1 MPVIFIA
8 EDLRYRT
15 MKLEKNEYR
24 VALFIVIPIIVILL
38 FVVLKLGYSLA
49 SSTIDVYLK
58 VDTISSVKKGTQV
71 KVKGYS
77 IGRVIEIMPVFKPE
91 LHFLAVMRIN
101 KDMEIFEECYAVIQ
115 NQNIIGEPIID
126 IVNPEIKNDLIKDGS
141 VIEGSEE
148 INLEAVLTNVNTL
161 LSNLSKTVDILKGMS
176 LESRSN
182 IRKLISNLTTSIGS
196 VNKILKYSEQDIGTI
211 LGSFRETAKT
221 MQVISEELKKHPMT
235 FLFKGKDE
243 EKQEND

>member
-1 MPVIFIA
+1 
-8 EDLRYRT
+8 

-38 FVVLKLGYSLA
+38 FIILKLGYSLA

-58 VDTISSVKKGTQV
+58 VDTITSIKKGTQV

-77 IGRVIEIMPVFKPE
+77 IGRIIEIMPVYKPE
-91 LHFLAVMRIN
+91 LHFLAIMRIK
-101 KDMEIFEECYAVIQ
+101 KDIEIFEECYAVIQ

-148 INLEAVLTNVNTL
+148 VNLEAVLTNVNAL
-161 LSNLSKTVDILKGMS
+161 LNNLSKTVDILRGMS

-182 IRKLISNLTTSIGS
+182 IRKLISNLTQSVGS
-196 VNKILKYSEQDIGTI
+196 VNKILMHSEQDIGTI
-211 LGSFRETAKT
+211 LASFRETAKT
-221 MQVISEELKKHPMT
+221 MQVISHELKKPPMT
-235 FLFKGKDE
+235 FLFKGKE
-243 EKQEND
+243 EGQENDE